1 MLTHFHDFWALKLT
15 HFVNFWAQKLL
26 KWVSTVCVQ
35 KMMTA
40 YGIQHRIIS
49 VGNPHTNSRAELG
62 VMTVKRMLR
71 DNVGADGSLDTAG
84 ISRALFQLCNTPDR
98 DTKLFPANALFGR
111 ELRDFLPRPGTA
123 LMGSCG

>member
-1 MLTHFHDFWALKLT
+1 MGQHYGVPVRCTSDGGPNLTA
-15 HFVNFWAQKLL
+15 
-26 KWVSTVCVQ
+26 VCVE

-71 DNVGADGSLDTAG
+71 DNVGADGSPDRAG

-123 LMGSCG
+123 LIGSCG

>member
-1 MLTHFHDFWALKLT
+1 
-15 HFVNFWAQKLL
+15 
-26 KWVSTVCVQ
+26 
-35 KMMTA
+35 MTA

-71 DNVGADGSLDTAG
+71 DNVGADGSLDRAG

-123 LMGSCG
+123 LMGELWMNLADARETALATRGMRVGAYKTRSPT